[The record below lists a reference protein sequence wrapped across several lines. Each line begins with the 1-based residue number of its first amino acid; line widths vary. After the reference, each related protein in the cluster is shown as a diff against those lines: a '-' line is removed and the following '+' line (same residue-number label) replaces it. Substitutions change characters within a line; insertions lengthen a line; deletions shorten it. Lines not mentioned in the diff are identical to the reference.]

1 MEDKLKQMLGDR
13 YAELDLVVCVLPEV
27 KNLYEAVKR
36 WAEATTGIAVQCCKA
51 LKIMGDGRARPL
63 GNSPQYHAGTNPN
76 PHTNPNP
83 NLNPNPN
90 PSP

>member
-1 MEDKLKQMLGDR
+1 MEGELKRMLGDD
-13 YAELDLVVCVLPEV
+13 YAKLDLVICVLPEV

-51 LKIMGDGRARPL
+51 LKIMGDGDRAKPL

-76 PHTNPNP
+76 PHTNPKP
-83 NLNPNPN
+83 
-90 PSP
+90 